1 MVDQEGWQELSNLY
15 LLEGEYAKSA
25 YCMEEMI
32 LHNSQ
37 NHLYHQ
43 RHADIRYTQVLK
55 PFTIYLFCCL
65 LLFPRSS
72 LSLNVHFHKCSYN
85 F

>member
-15 LLEGEYAKSA
+15 LLEGEFAKSA

-43 RHADIRYTQVLK
+43 RHADIRYTQVFNYKLN
-55 PFTIYLFCCL
+55 IYVYIFFFVCDLMF
-65 LLFPRSS
+65 
-72 LSLNVHFHKCSYN
+72 
-85 F
+85 

>member
-43 RHADIRYTQVLK
+43 RHADIRYTQVIK
-55 PFTIYLFCCL
+55 WPTNNKQLF
-65 LLFPRSS
+65 
-72 LSLNVHFHKCSYN
+72 K
-85 F
+85 

>member
-37 NHLYHQ
+37 NHMYHQ
-43 RHADIRYTQVLK
+43 RHADIRYTQVLNNILTK
-55 PFTIYLFCCL
+55 TNQNLF
-65 LLFPRSS
+65 
-72 LSLNVHFHKCSYN
+72 YN
-85 F
+85 FLIVF

>member
-43 RHADIRYTQVLK
+43 RHAEIRYTQVLK
-55 PFTIYLFCCL
+55 L
-65 LLFPRSS
+65 
-72 LSLNVHFHKCSYN
+72 V
-85 F
+85 

>member
-43 RHADIRYTQVLK
+43 RHADIRYTQVLQLLTFPK
-55 PFTIYLFCCL
+55 TFLMYL
-65 LLFPRSS
+65 SS
-72 LSLNVHFHKCSYN
+72 FYSQ
-85 F
+85 

>member
-43 RHADIRYTQVLK
+43 RNADIRYTQVII
-55 PFTIYLFCCL
+55 TINYCHFNYRLVKLFH
-65 LLFPRSS
+65 
-72 LSLNVHFHKCSYN
+72 HFISCIIICIN
-85 F
+85 FK